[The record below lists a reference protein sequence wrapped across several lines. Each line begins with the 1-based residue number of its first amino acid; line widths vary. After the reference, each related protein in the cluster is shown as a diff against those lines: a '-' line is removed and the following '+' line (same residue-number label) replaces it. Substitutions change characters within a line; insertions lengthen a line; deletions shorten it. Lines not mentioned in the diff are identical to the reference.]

1 MSIKDTNICQI
12 PECVTFI
19 LKNSML
25 NIKGKFGS
33 IDIIIPK
40 GLRFV
45 ISKDNNL
52 VIYYKT
58 SISNNIKVITANIR
72 NAMIGVSS
80 LFQVRLSLVGV
91 GYRFNLKDNILSMR
105 IGYNHSV
112 DITIKDNI
120 ICKTISPTSI
130 ILLGNNL
137 QQLVLFA
144 SSIRNL
150 KKPEVYKGKGIR
162 FLTEVIKLKK
172 AQVK

>member
-45 ISKDNNL
+45 ISKDNDL

-72 NAMIGVSS
+72 NAIIGVSS